1 MENTNTNI
9 NTNTETDINTNN
21 GTNTEISD
29 NNNDKVETTNE
40 VLTVEQV
47 QKMIQSE
54 NDKIRT
60 EYSKKLKA
68 KEKEIEEVRKS
79 SMSEQEKLDY
89 ENKTLQEQL
98 LEREQALLEKER
110 AYERT
115 QLELKTV
122 DLLKEHS
129 LPLEAKG
136 FLVGTDIDSTQKN
149 IEAFKSMFDN
159 AIENE
164 VKQRIKGTTKEHKEV
179 AIGGSITKE
188 QFNKLSYAERSELFR
203 TNPELYK
210 ELTK

>member
-1 MENTNTNI
+1 MENLTNTNI
-9 NTNTETDINTNN
+9 DTNTETDINTIN

-29 NNNDKVETTNE
+29 NNDVETTNE

-98 LEREQALLEKER
+98 IEREQALLEKEQ

-115 QLELKTV
+115 NLELKTV
-122 DLLKEHS
+122 DLLKEHL
-129 LPLEAKG
+129 LPLEAKD

-188 QFNKLSYAERSELFR
+188 QFGKLTYAERSELFK